1 MKNSF
6 IWCMKSIVITNNQRL
21 KFLEVL
27 EFCLCEVLSMK
38 NDGYGVVRLSGG
50 ESDL

>member
-6 IWCMKSIVITNNQRL
+6 HFVHEKYSNNQRL

-27 EFCLCEVLSMK
+27 CEVLLLK
-38 NDGYGVVRLSGG
+38 NDGYSVVRWSEG

>member
-6 IWCMKSIVITNNQRL
+6 HFVHEKYSNNQRL
-21 KFLEVL
+21 KFLEVR
-27 EFCLCEVLSMK
+27 EFCLREVLLMK
-38 NDGYGVVRLSGG
+38 NDGYGVVRLSES